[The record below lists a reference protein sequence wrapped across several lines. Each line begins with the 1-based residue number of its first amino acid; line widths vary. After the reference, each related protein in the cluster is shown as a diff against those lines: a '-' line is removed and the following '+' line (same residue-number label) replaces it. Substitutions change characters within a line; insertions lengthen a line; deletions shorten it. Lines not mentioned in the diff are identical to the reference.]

1 MFAPKTYVPHFGTT
15 VLLFID
21 YIINIAMD
29 GHFLKVLI
37 LTEMKVC
44 VILTL
49 FVKHKLDLPNCV
61 VDITAF
67 MQINMRSHILM
78 FY

>member
-1 MFAPKTYVPHFGTT
+1 
-15 VLLFID
+15 
-21 YIINIAMD
+21 MD
-29 GHFLKVLI
+29 ILKVLSV
-37 LTEMKVC
+37 TEMKVR

-49 FVKHKLDLPNCV
+49 FVKHKLDLPYCV

-67 MQINMRSHILM
+67 MQINMRSHMLM

>member
-1 MFAPKTYVPHFGTT
+1 MDILE
-15 VLLFID
+15 LLC
-21 YIINIAMD
+21 
-29 GHFLKVLI
+29 V
-37 LTEMKVC
+37 TEMKVR

-49 FVKHKLDLPNCV
+49 FVKHKLNLPKCV

-67 MQINMRSHILM
+67 MQINMRSHMLI